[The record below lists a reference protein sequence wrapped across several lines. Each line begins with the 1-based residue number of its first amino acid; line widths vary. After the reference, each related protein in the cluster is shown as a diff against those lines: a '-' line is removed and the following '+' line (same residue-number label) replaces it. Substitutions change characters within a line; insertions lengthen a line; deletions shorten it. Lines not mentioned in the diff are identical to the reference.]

1 MNTCVF
7 VVHHHNYKFIEK
19 KSYLTKKIIFMLPLI
34 TCVYFIFVFIIV
46 FRRVLKDRKNIKL
59 IFFFLM
65 ISTIMIALY
74 KK

>member
-1 MNTCVF
+1 
-7 VVHHHNYKFIEK
+7 
-19 KSYLTKKIIFMLPLI
+19 MLPLI